1 MFLTKK
7 QKQNIDKTILK
18 DIKHTNK
25 VIDRKGNEK
34 IYLDLKDY
42 KKLNYKEI
50 DKLDDIK
57 ILSLK
62 YHKIN
67 DKNNVY
73 FYYQLLYFILFILT
87 FLIATPLINLFTNS
101 FTNSLLFLLVF
112 LIFDLI
118 IIVFLYKNTINII
131 DNYIRKTIYLKT
143 MNKKVYDINK
153 NQILNF
159 KDLINLKESKEN
171 FYVFDIKENLQSIND
186 SKKHEDKKL
195 DAQIKLAKSYDV
207 INYRKDKNKLN
218 KILKYLKKKDEIEKL
233 KQIQKQN
240 REIHDESIKILK
252 DFENKRKEQSFE
264 AKLNDLKNQIEEEI
278 N

>member
-7 QKQNIDKTILK
+7 QKQNIDKTILR

-42 KKLNYKEI
+42 KKLNYKER
-50 DKLDDIK
+50 DNLDDIK

-73 FYYQLLYFILFILT
+73 FYHKILYFILFILI
-87 FLIATPLINLFTNS
+87 FLIATPLINF

-118 IIVFLYKNTINII
+118 IIVFLYKNTIIII

-143 MNKKVYDINK
+143 MNKKVYDVDK
-153 NQILNF
+153 NQVLNF

-171 FYVFDIKENLQSIND
+171 FYIFDIKESLKSIND
-186 SKKHEDKKL
+186 SKKHEDKEL
-195 DAQIKLAKSYDV
+195 DAQIKLAKNYDV

-218 KILKYLKKKDEIEKL
+218 KILKYLREKDEIEKL

>member
-42 KKLNYKEI
+42 KKLNYKER
-50 DKLDDIK
+50 DNLNNIK
-57 ILSLK
+57 ILSFK

-73 FYYQLLYFILFILT
+73 FYYQILYFILFILI
-87 FLIATPLINLFTNS
+87 FLIATPLINF

-143 MNKKVYDINK
+143 MNKKVYDVDK
-153 NQILNF
+153 NQVLNF

-171 FYVFDIKENLQSIND
+171 FYVFNIKENLQSIND

-207 INYRKDKNKLN
+207 INYRKDRNKLN
-218 KILKYLKKKDEIEKL
+218 KILKYLRKKDEIEKL

>member
-73 FYYQLLYFILFILT
+73 FYYQILYFGLFILT
-87 FLIATPLINLFTNS
+87 LLIATPLINLFTNS

-143 MNKKVYDINK
+143 MNKKVYDNEK
-153 NQILNF
+153 NQVLNF
-159 KDLINLKESKEN
+159 KDLINLKQSKEN

-218 KILKYLKKKDEIEKL
+218 KILKYLRKKDEIEKL

-252 DFENKRKEQSFE
+252 NFENKRKEQSFE

>member
-18 DIKHTNK
+18 DIKNTNK
-25 VIDRKGNEK
+25 VIDRKSNEK

-42 KKLNYKEI
+42 KKLNYSEKENLNNI
-50 DKLDDIK
+50 KKL
-57 ILSLK
+57 SFK

-73 FYYQLLYFILFILT
+73 FYYQILYFILFILI
-87 FLIATPLINLFTNS
+87 FLIATPLINF

-143 MNKKVYDINK
+143 MNKKVYDIDK
-153 NQILNF
+153 NQVLNF
-159 KDLINLKESKEN
+159 KDLINLKKSKEN

-218 KILKYLKKKDEIEKL
+218 KILKYLRKKDEIEKL